1 MASFTDQISQFNP
14 YIQQLPVDA
23 MVKVGMQKQAQ
34 YDQGVQ
40 KIQGY
45 IDNIAGMDVM
55 RDVDKQH
62 LQSKLNE
69 LGSRLKTVAA
79 GDFSNAQLV
88 NSVGGMAGQIVKDP
102 YVQAAV
108 YSYSND
114 NKNMKEMEKAK
125 EKGELT
131 PHAEYVYNLKRNT
144 YLNNP
149 NLKDDEGKPITFSG
163 KYIKGWDLDG
173 NLIKA
178 VDAVGDGEWT
188 AQNIWKTVNGKIQH
202 KYEPII
208 DPKTKQP
215 VIDKSTGKPAI
226 RDLGPEL
233 ADAAVEA
240 KRKGKFSEN
249 VQAAIDSV
257 FMRPEAQQ
265 ELAMRGVYDYRGYD
279 DINDFVNQYN
289 SEKEKGKALLDDR
302 KITLMASI
310 ASETDPEKKKELQNM
325 LTSVDGEVTALSSA
339 VDDKINQAKEFK
351 SLDNYKAAL
360 YQQRMRNLYMKSGVT
375 ERESRTYVENEALT
389 SQRAGI
395 KAERDWI
402 MAKAA
407 RDTANFT
414 ATTGRMNTLRENEK
428 WALDPTNPNNPNSP
442 LNPNY
447 KLKILEG
454 GATPEDHF
462 VNFVSEGINLEN
474 TFNTTKEKFVVDWLK
489 TINSLNGKSISDEGI
504 RKQINDSQ
512 SKDPNFL
519 NRKFEEAKENVRTN
533 ATNSK
538 YANLVSSLPN
548 VDGSEKAL
556 QNYYDQSLELD
567 KELKTKGLATP
578 DVSKLL
584 TPTDVTY
591 TVNPGFLSPYK
602 TVTTKLSAK
611 DMYNLAAFNANS
623 GTKDQQEKIKTEL
636 VKRFGLPIDKIKET
650 FFGYLQPG
658 YDPMISPISG
668 NFVVAMQK
676 ATGLLQSSKFD
687 EAVKAKGE
695 MIKDRNI
702 GDSPLSFGLHEPGDK
717 PETKKLTIDNL
728 KMVLNKY
735 GVADEDV
742 DKFTAAYSGPE
753 GDQNKSNVQFD
764 IDRGG
769 SVGGSVKVNLSL
781 YTGGA
786 IQKSIEITKDDMDV
800 IKQIKTNIPAGK
812 SAVVKRLS
820 FYKENGGTNSKTSDP
835 NDPNAYQG
843 AFYKSSDFF
852 KLKRKDI
859 MGADV
864 IVNSMGQPNVWFY
877 VNTKNGVIGVPVKTE
892 SNDILPHPFGSAD
905 AAEKF
910 ITELNS
916 SGTFD
921 SILKNANIK

>member
-14 YIQQLPVDA
+14 YIQELPVQE
-23 MVKVGMQKQAQ
+23 MVQVGMQKQAQ
-34 YDQGVQ
+34 YNQGVQ

-163 KYIKGWDLDG
+163 KYIKSWDLDG

-178 VDAVGDGEWT
+178 IDAVGDGEWT

-215 VIDKSTGKPAI
+215 LIDKSTGKPAM

-249 VQAAIDSV
+249 VQAAIDAV

-279 DINDFVNQYN
+279 DINDFVDQYN
-289 SEKEKGKALLDDR
+289 SEKEKGKTLLEDR

-395 KAERDWI
+395 KAERDWV

-414 ATTGRMNTLRENEK
+414 ATTGRMNTLREDEK
-428 WALDPTNPNNPNSP
+428 WAVDPTNPNNPNSP

-454 GATPEDHF
+454 GALPEDYY
-462 VNFVSEGINLEN
+462 VNHINEGINLEAKDN
-474 TFNTTKEKFVVDWLK
+474 KSKEDFLVGWMQ
-489 TINSLNGKSISDEGI
+489 TISAINGKSLSEQEV
-504 RKQINDSQ
+504 RKQIDGLQ
-512 SKDPNFL
+512 KKDPTFFERKL
-519 NRKFEEAKENVRTN
+519 NEARDNVRDN
-533 ATNSK
+533 ASNSR
-538 YANLVSSLPN
+538 YANLVTALPGLDNSSK
-548 VDGSEKAL
+548 DL
-556 QNYYDQSLELD
+556 QIYQDEVSKLNSDPRI
-567 KELKTKGLATP
+567 KGLKAP
-578 DVSKLL
+578 DVSKFLK
-584 TPTDVTY
+584 PMQVTY
-591 TVNPGFLSPYK
+591 TDFGGLFSPNK
-602 TVTTKLSAK
+602 TVTTTLSSK
-611 DMYNLAAFNANS
+611 DMYNLAFIESMS
-623 GTKDQQEKIKTEL
+623 GTADQKKKVESEL
-636 VKRFGLPIDKIKET
+636 VARFKMPIDKIKESFIMRT
-650 FFGYLQPG
+650 YGT
-658 YDPMISPISG
+658 ISPE
-668 NFVVAMQK
+668 F
-676 ATGLLQSSKFD
+676 L
-687 EAVKAKGE
+687 KAKNQATEMLRSETFNDVAKVKGE
-695 MIKDRNI
+695 ILKERQK
-702 GDSPLSFGLHEPGDK
+702 GDSPVSYGLFEPGTKAEDK
-717 PETKKLTIDNL
+717 QVIVDNL

-735 GVADEDV
+735 GVADD
-742 DKFTAAYSGPE
+742 DISDFTAGYSGTTE
-753 GDQNKSNVQFD
+753 DKSKSNIQFD
-764 IDRGG
+764 VNRGG
-769 SVGGSVKVNLSL
+769 SSGDGENNIKLSI
-781 YTGGA
+781 YTSGKL
-786 IQKSIEITKDDMDV
+786 QKTLDITKDDMDA
-800 IKQIKTNIPAGK
+800 IKLFKTNVPTR
-812 SAVVKRLS
+812 SSQVVQRVE
-820 FYKENGGTNSKTSDP
+820 FNKENKGTNSLTADP
-835 NDPNAYQG
+835 NDPNAYKG
-843 AFYKSSDFF
+843 AFYKSSEFF
-852 KLKRKDI
+852 QLKRKDI
-859 MGADV
+859 VGADV
-864 IVNSMGQPNVWFY
+864 IINNMGQPNVWFY

-892 SNDILPHPFGSAD
+892 KGELIPHDFGSIDGAD
-905 AAEKF
+905 AF
-910 ITELNS
+910 INNLKA
-916 SGTFD
+916 SGAFD
-921 SILKNANIK
+921 NILRNANIK